1 MRRQFKMTPVIM
13 SAMVAGSLLLSACG
27 RNDDL
32 PSDMSSA
39 LDTLSTSNTASNMSQ
54 SEIAAALPKIME
66 GLEEIKDKLDNI
78 KLAPTTA
85 AKPST
90 TTKPTTT
97 KPTTTKPT
105 TTKPT
110 TTKPTTTKPTTP
122 EPSDDQ
128 GQGDFEEMLSTL
140 SAAPFTEANVEKV
153 ERNLKTGKVTTNK
166 IKMVAKSP
174 STVLINVL
182 SSSSGATGTRVT
194 YTSGTGSTVKVR
206 PSGALSFVTTDLPK
220 TDDRIISNNGYKLDD
235 NDLFGVVKRFKSG
248 YTAELVGT
256 TTLSGTKI
264 NVLKV
269 VPKNGTNVLDSRITH
284 EHIGYEPGTFKIRL
298 WEMYAADSKDP
309 FFRMTIALNL
319 PSSLPDSAFKL

>member
-39 LDTLSTSNTASNMSQ
+39 LDTLSTSSTASNMSQ

-85 AKPST
+85 TKPST
-90 TTKPTTT
+90 TTKPTTKPTPKPTASTKPNT
-97 KPTTTKPT
+97 KPTPKPT
-105 TTKPT
+105 AS
-110 TTKPTTTKPTTP
+110 
-122 EPSDDQ
+122 ESEDDQ
-128 GQGDFEEMLSTL
+128 GQADFEEMLSTL

-166 IKMVAKSP
+166 IKMVAKAP
-174 STVLINVL
+174 ATVLINVL

-194 YTSGTGSTVKVR
+194 YTSGSGSTVKVR

-248 YTAELVGT
+248 YNAELVGT

-269 VPKNGTNVLDSRITH
+269 TPKNGTNVLDSRITH

-309 FFRMTIALNL
+309 FFRMSIALNL